1 MTWEALVRPAL
12 RETGPYEPGPSLDE
26 LMARHGLSEVAKLN
40 WNESLWGPLPGVL
53 DAVAGAL
60 DQAWAYPEHAYNA
73 LREAIAAEAGVEPAQ
88 VLPGHGIQALVAV
101 LLAAFVRPGDA
112 VAVPEPTY
120 ELYAQAAQVA
130 GARVVRVPS
139 PELRLDLERLGKTAR
154 SANARIAWV
163 CDPNNPTG
171 SRVDADERRAL
182 LDAVPPGCLVVADEA
197 YMDYVE
203 PAERQGRERDVA
215 EGRRVV
221 VLRTFSKLF
230 GLAGLRLGYAIADAE
245 LVRLLLAVQEPF
257 NVNRAAL
264 AAGLA
269 SLGRPADVAG
279 RRAAARSINGCGPT
293 VMRAQP
299 GRPSPRPVRTSTPR
313 RSSRSWS
320 AMSSTPSS
328 QRPKFACDGSG
339 RRPPDRSAAVR
350 RSRAA
355 RAAARR
361 PATSAGRPSDASP
374 AASAARLTLNGSCTA
389 SRSRTSSAPAIA

>member
-139 PELRLDLERLGKTAR
+139 PGLRLDLERLGKTAR
-154 SANARIAWV
+154 STNARIAWV

-171 SRVDADERRAL
+171 SRVDADEWRAL

-203 PAERQGRERDVA
+203 PAERPGRERDVR

-264 AAGLA
+264 AAELA

-279 RRAAARSINGCGPT
+279 RRAAARAARDRLTAALRSGGL
-293 VMRAQP
+293 
-299 GRPSPRPVRTSTPR
+299 RPLPSHANFVLCELGVDDIALHERLLRRGVLVRT
-313 RSSRSWS
+313 
-320 AMSSTPSS
+320 
-328 QRPKFACDGSG
+328 G
-339 RRPPDRSAAVR
+339 RGLGLPGWARITVGPDPLMD
-350 RSRAA
+350 
-355 RAAARR
+355 RAAA
-361 PATSAGRPSDASP
+361 A
-374 AASAARLTLNGSCTA
+374 LLA
-389 SRSRTSSAPAIA
+389 SRAELLAEAA